1 MIDMT
6 LIQFLND
13 IKLKINDIENKLYF
27 QDNIKTN
34 TIDMYD
40 SIPIIDSKLKE
51 NSLFNIF
58 TNYINHLEKVK
69 QKKHN
74 FFNLHINKIVFS
86 ISFINNILLYYLHS
100 LDSNEI
106 YNNKACIQELKNFL
120 NTTYNSLIFL

>member
-51 NSLFNIF
+51 NSLNNIF
-58 TNYINHLEKVK
+58 TNYINYLEKVT

-86 ISFINNILLYYLHS
+86 ISFIIHILLYYLHS

-106 YNNKACIQELKNFL
+106 NNNKACIQELKHFL

>member
-27 QDNIKTN
+27 QDNIKN
-34 TIDMYD
+34 NNIDIYD

-51 NSLFNIF
+51 NSLNNIF
-58 TNYINHLEKVK
+58 TNYINYLEKVT

-86 ISFINNILLYYLHS
+86 ISFIIHILLYYLHS

-106 YNNKACIQELKNFL
+106 NNNKACIQELKHFL